1 MKRNLTA
8 LLVTVAALVTAS
20 AASAQTSLRVDVPN
34 VVAAD
39 EQFNITFIIEGD
51 DNPTDFQWNPGSDFK
66 LVWGPQ
72 TGRTTS
78 TSIVNGQR
86 TRSSQSTYTYI
97 LMPQKEGTFT
107 FPTATAKFKGGKEL
121 RSPQTTIEVVK
132 AGAASAGGSAGA
144 SGSGSSGGSSSGRS
158 GSQPGTV
165 SDNDLFLR
173 FTLSRTS
180 AVIGEPITATLKLYQ
195 RVNITGFEDANFPT
209 FNGFWSQEVEAPTNI
224 EFKRE
229 NVNGEIYNTALLRK
243 YVLIPQQAGTLTID
257 PAELVC
263 LVSVRVPSSG
273 GSSIFDSFFF
283 DDQRT
288 IRKRI
293 STKAMK
299 VTVSPLPSGAPAS
312 FGGGVGKFTISAALS
327 KDNMTT
333 HEAVSLV
340 VTVKGRGNV
349 SLLEAPKVSF
359 PPDMEVYDTKASE
372 KLDAGSGGTSG
383 SKVYEYPFI
392 PRSHG
397 DFEIPS
403 IHYTY
408 YDSSE
413 GKYVTLSTPPIPYH
427 VEKGKDSGGSSAGPV
442 APGIDRSGVKNL
454 NSDIRFIAVKLQPLS
469 SKGRF
474 FVFSTPFVIII
485 VVLVLIAAALW
496 FAFRRIAARRA
507 DVVGSKNRRANKM
520 AVRRLKTAG
529 DFLRQNLY
537 TAFYEELH
545 KAMIGYVSDKLNI
558 SMSDLSKESV
568 AAQLLEGGVPQETV
582 DKYNEIIEACEF
594 ARYSPETD
602 NAVMSGY
609 YDSAVGVIS
618 SIESGMKG
626 KKSGK
631 TGRGAPAAGG
641 VAVLVLML
649 ALPQVGRAAE
659 SEFVDSLWNAASAA
673 YTEGRW
679 QDAVTNYEMIGSLGL
694 ESAALYCNTGD
705 AWFKLQDYPRAIL
718 YYERALKLDP
728 SYADARF
735 NLDIANN
742 LIQDR
747 IDAVPEFIVKS
758 WTRHLCYKLDSD
770 RWAIVCVVLFALFLA
785 MLLLFLLAARPGA
798 RRTGFFVGIVFLC
811 LTAVTLWFSL
821 WQKSDYERA
830 DSAIVMRSVTTVK
843 SSPSSEVSTDL
854 FILHEGTKV
863 IILDEVGSWR
873 NISLA
878 DGRQGWMRSED
889 MEVI

>member
-1 MKRNLTA
+1 MKRY
-8 LLVTVAALVTAS
+8 LLAILACAVMAPAAMM
-20 AASAQTSLRVDVPN
+20 AQTSMRVDVPN

-51 DNPTDFQWNPGSDFK
+51 ESPNDFSWNPGSDFK

-72 TGRTTS
+72 TGRSTS

-86 TRSSQSTYTYI
+86 TRSSQSTYTYV
-97 LMPQKEGTFT
+97 LMPLKEGTFT
-107 FPTATAKFKGGKEL
+107 FPTATAKLKGGKEL
-121 RSPQTTIEVVK
+121 RSQATTIEVVK
-132 AGAASAGGSAGA
+132 AGAASSGGSAGG
-144 SGSGSSGGSSSGRS
+144 SSQQSGSSSSRS
-158 GSQPGTV
+158 NQQVGTV
-165 SDNDLFLR
+165 ADNDLFLR

-229 NVNGEIYNTALLRK
+229 NVGGEIYNTALLRK
-243 YVLIPQQAGTLTID
+243 YVLIPQQAGTLNID

-293 STKAMK
+293 TSQPAR

-312 FGGGVGKFTISAALS
+312 FGGGVGSFTMTASLS
-327 KDNMTT
+327 KDSLMT
-333 HEAVSLV
+333 HEAVSLI

-372 KLDAGSGGTSG
+372 KIDAGTGGTSG
-383 SKVYEYPFI
+383 SKIYEYPFI

-397 DFEIPS
+397 DFEIPPIKYS
-403 IHYTY
+403 Y
-408 YDSSE
+408 YDS
-413 GKYVTLSTPPIPYH
+413 GAGRYVTLTTPAIPYH
-427 VEKGKDSGGSSAGPV
+427 VEKGKDNGASAGPAV
-442 APGIDRSGVKNL
+442 PSVDRSGVKNL
-454 NSDIRFIAVKLQPLS
+454 GSDIRFIAVKMQQLS
-469 SKGRF
+469 SKGNF
-474 FVFSTPFVIII
+474 FVFSTAFIVI
-485 VVLVLIAAALW
+485 VVLLIVIAAAIW
-496 FAFRRIAARRA
+496 FALRKIAARRA
-507 DVVGSKNRRANKM
+507 DVVGSKNRKANKM

-529 DFLRQNLY
+529 EFLRQNLY

-558 SMSDLSKESV
+558 SMADLSKESV

-582 DKYNEIIEACEF
+582 DKFTEIIEACEY

-602 NAVMSGY
+602 NAVMAGY

-626 KKSGK
+626 KKVNK
-631 TGRGAPAAGG
+631 GAAAAGG
-641 VAVLVLML
+641 LAVMLLML
-649 ALPQVGRAAE
+649 ALPQTGHAAQN
-659 SEFVDSLWNAASAA
+659 EFVDSLWNSAAAA
-673 YTEGRW
+673 YTEGQW
-679 QDAVTNYEMIGSLGL
+679 QDAVSDYEMIASLGL
-694 ESAALYCNTGD
+694 ESPALYCNIGNSY
-705 AWFKLQDYPRAIL
+705 FKIQDYPHAIL
-718 YYERALKLDP
+718 NYERALKLDP

-747 IDAVPEFIVKS
+747 IDAVPEFVLKS
-758 WTRHLCYKLDSD
+758 WVRHLCYKLDSNG
-770 RWAIVCVVLFALFLA
+770 WAIICIVLFAVFLA
-785 MLLLFLLAARPGA
+785 MLLMFLLSARTGA
-798 RRTGFFVGIVFLC
+798 RRAGFFTAIVTLC
-811 LTAVTLWFSL
+811 LTALTLWFSL
-821 WQKSDYERA
+821 WQKSDYEKA
-830 DSAIVMRSVTTVK
+830 DSAIVMRPVSTVK
-843 SSPSSEVSTDL
+843 SSPSAEVSTDL

-863 IILDEVGSWR
+863 TILDEVGSWR

-878 DGRQGWMRSED
+878 DGRQGWMLSSD